1 MLRVLQ
7 VVPNMHAAGLETFIM
22 NVYRNIDRS
31 KVQFDF
37 LVHYKERYFYDDEIE
52 RLGGKIYRLT
62 FRDDSNIFNYCKSL
76 NAFFKKHRYLVVHG
90 HMPSTALFYLY
101 YAKKY
106 NVPIRILHSHN
117 TSTED
122 TLKGKIKYLLLSMS
136 KKYANKYFACSN
148 AAGKFLYGNKK
159 FEVIKNAINLDHFSA
174 SKTDD
179 EKRRILDKRKELNLD
194 NKIVIGHIGRFNTQ
208 KNHKFL
214 INVFKEIKKIYNNT
228 ILILVGEG
236 ELKKEIQQ
244 YAKDQELINDIIFL
258 GIRSDVDD
266 LYQIFDLF
274 LLPSLFEGLPVV
286 GVESQASGVMTLV
299 SDKVTPELK
308 MSSIIEFLPLL
319 EKAWIKRISELIDNG
334 ELIKHYNVSE
344 EMGEAGYDIK
354 RMSVDLMHK
363 YLEMSHSTN

>member
-1 MLRVLQ
+1 M
-7 VVPNMHAAGLETFIM
+7 
-22 NVYRNIDRS
+22 
-31 KVQFDF
+31 
-37 LVHYKERYFYDDEIE
+37 
-52 RLGGKIYRLT
+52 
-62 FRDDSNIFNYCKSL
+62 
-76 NAFFKKHRYLVVHG
+76 
-90 HMPSTALFYLY
+90 
-101 YAKKY
+101 
-106 NVPIRILHSHN
+106 
-117 TSTED
+117 
-122 TLKGKIKYLLLSMS
+122 
-136 KKYANKYFACSN
+136 
-148 AAGKFLYGNKK
+148 
-159 FEVIKNAINLDHFSA
+159 
-174 SKTDD
+174 
-179 EKRRILDKRKELNLD
+179 
-194 NKIVIGHIGRFNTQ
+194 
-208 KNHKFL
+208 
-214 INVFKEIKKIYNNT
+214 
-228 ILILVGEG
+228 
-236 ELKKEIQQ
+236 KKEIQQ